1 MPQRAHHITRHS
13 QRGIGYIVG
22 IAMVLTFIFM
32 VALVVDIGR
41 VEIFL
46 RMLQASADG
55 TALAGADR
63 LRSGGPKANLNEDAA
78 AYRIEKHKGF
88 RRAKEAVL
96 ASLDKSPLVSRY
108 GSFIPTSSST
118 CADPFPS
125 GFTSPDFEFWSCLE
139 HQFGT
144 SPQFIQVRIE
154 RGLYYEKVSG
164 ADKTPTFLN
173 LEPMFQVSAATT
185 GPERNICALLAQDS
199 GVPASNFFPV
209 RCGGSSGDAA
219 NTNANWRTGE
229 QEPPMNGNIWPNW
242 RYSPYTIANA
252 VRVKIAVTS
261 MPTLLANFGPIGLQ
275 AFGGVKARETIAS
288 KGIARDQGAGGTTD
302 PW

>member
-1 MPQRAHHITRHS
+1 
-13 QRGIGYIVG
+13 
-22 IAMVLTFIFM
+22 MVLSFIFM

-63 LRSGGPKANLNEDAA
+63 LRSGGPKTYLDGEVAAN
-78 AYRIEKHKGF
+78 YRIEKHKGF
-88 RRAKEAVL
+88 RRAKESVL

-108 GSFIPTSSST
+108 GTFIPTSSST

-125 GFTSPDFEFWSCLE
+125 EFTSPDGSIWSCRE
-139 HQFGT
+139 FVFGT
-144 SPQFIQVRIE
+144 APQTIKVKIE

-164 ADKTPTFLN
+164 TATTPTFLN
-173 LEPMFQVSAATT
+173 LEPMFTSSSSPQL
-185 GPERNICALLAQDS
+185 NICALLAQDA
-199 GVPASNFFPV
+199 GVSASRFFPV
-209 RCGGSSGDAA
+209 RCGGVADF
-219 NTNANWRTGE
+219 NANWRTGE
-229 QEPPMNGNIWPNW
+229 EEPPTGPDWPNW

-288 KGIARDQGAGGTTD
+288 KGIARDQGAVGTTD

>member
-1 MPQRAHHITRHS
+1 
-13 QRGIGYIVG
+13 
-22 IAMVLTFIFM
+22 MVLSFIFM

-63 LRSGGPKANLNEDAA
+63 LRSGGPKYNLNGEDVAN
-78 AYRIEKHKGF
+78 YRIEKHKGF
-88 RRAKEAVL
+88 RRAKESVL

-125 GFTSPDFEFWSCLE
+125 GFTSPDASIWSCRE
-139 HQFGT
+139 FVFGT
-144 SPQFIQVRIE
+144 APQTIKIKIE
-154 RGLYYEKVSG
+154 RGLYYEKGSG
-164 ADKTPTFLN
+164 AAKTPTFLN
-173 LEPMFQVSAATT
+173 LEPMFTSSSSPQL
-185 GPERNICALLAQDS
+185 NICALLAQDA
-199 GVPASNFFPV
+199 GVSASRFFPV
-209 RCGGSSGDAA
+209 RCGNGADF
-219 NTNANWRTGE
+219 NANWRTGE
-229 QEPPMNGNIWPNW
+229 QEPPMNGNIWLNW